1 MYYKQIDK
9 YGINTTMSDEDLE
22 IYMNTEEGKKL
33 FGINIDFKSCFKT
46 SFDQYELVLI
56 TSKSSRGTL
65 AQRIVYFDTSQ
76 TSVSITDLDETF
88 FTPIDP
94 VVLQSEKKQQKSRSE
109 FGKQIQSYT
118 FATRFE
124 SEAQG
129 LNLEGK
135 IAYQKKQEKSDQG
148 FGKQI
153 QSVTF
158 ATASQGKRF

>member
-1 MYYKQIDK
+1 MHNK
-9 YGINTTMSDEDLE
+9 M
-22 IYMNTEEGKKL
+22 
-33 FGINIDFKSCFKT
+33 
-46 SFDQYELVLI
+46 
-56 TSKSSRGTL
+56 
-65 AQRIVYFDTSQ
+65 
-76 TSVSITDLDETF
+76 
-88 FTPIDP
+88 P
-94 VVLQSEKKQQKSRSE
+94 EKKQQKSRSE